1 MKPQNL
7 IFILLTF
14 MISLSVVAQDT
25 QDTET
30 GLAGDHFSLEGTLTL
45 FQQADSPENFE
56 KSLNTE
62 DNHVNNLD
70 LNEDG
75 DVDYIKVNSWVEKD
89 VQIFVLQVAISE
101 NENQDIATIQL
112 EKTGKEEAQIQIVG
126 HEDIFGEETILE
138 PSGEESMKE
147 NDVKR
152 GPNPGLSDDNY
163 IVVNVW
169 TWPCVRFV
177 YAQGYRPWVSPWR
190 WRVYPKW
197 WRPWR
202 PLAYHVYRP
211 FKVRYHGPKV
221 RVVTTHRSVAA
232 RNLYAPKRVTSK
244 TVTTRYAGARSNYK
258 VTKTKTKV
266 TGPAGNT
273 RVKKSTTV
281 TGPRGNSATKK
292 TTKVKKS
299 RKG

>member
-1 MKPQNL
+1 MKTNSIFYVL
-7 IFILLTF
+7 IVFFLTF
-14 MISLSVVAQDT
+14 HISAQENRDI
-25 QDTET
+25 ET
-30 GLAGDHFSLEGTLTL
+30 GMPGDHFSLEGALTL

-62 DNHVNNLD
+62 DNHINNLD

-75 DVDYIKVNSWVEKD
+75 EVDYIKVNAWTEKE
-89 VQIFVLQVAISE
+89 VHVFVLQVAVSE
-101 NENQDIATIQL
+101 TENQDIATIQL
-112 EKTGKEEAQIQIVG
+112 EKTGKEEAQIQIIG
-126 HEDIFGEETILE
+126 DEEIFGEETIVE
-138 PSGEESMKE
+138 PSDEGSIKE
-147 NDVKR
+147 NDVRR

-169 TWPCVRFV
+169 TWPSVRFV
-177 YAQGYRPWVSPWR
+177 YTPGYRPWISPWR

-202 PLAYHVYRP
+202 PMAYHVYRP

-221 RVVTTHRSVAA
+221 RVVTTHRSVTA
-232 RNLYAPKRVTSK
+232 RNIYSGRKVSSK

-273 RVKKSTTV
+273 KVKKSTTV